1 MVIKVGKSS
10 FNADYLMSVT
20 KDEAKKALKHIPE
33 NVVVMA
39 WEQANPSGRKKKTTK
54 SSK

>member
-33 NVVVMA
+33 NVVVSA
-39 WEQANPSGRKKKTTK
+39 WEQANPTGRKKKTTK
-54 SSK
+54 K

>member
-33 NVVVMA
+33 NVVVVA
-39 WEQANPSGRKKKTTK
+39 WEQANPTGRKKKSTK
-54 SSK
+54 K

>member
-33 NVVVMA
+33 NVVVVA
-39 WEQANPSGRKKKTTK
+39 WEQANPSGRKKKSTK
-54 SSK
+54 K